1 MNNDFTFGILELP
14 IHKRNIL
21 QKLMHKEEKSV
32 EEKAFSDL
40 LIDNKLQDI
49 MKIINRVAVG
59 KVAKK

>member
-14 IHKRNIL
+14 IHERNIL
-21 QKLMHKEEKSV
+21 QKLMQKEEKSV

>member
-1 MNNDFTFGILELP
+1 M
-14 IHKRNIL
+14 
-21 QKLMHKEEKSV
+21 QKEEKSV

>member
-1 MNNDFTFGILELP
+1 MNNFFFFGILELP

-21 QKLMHKEEKSV
+21 QKLMQKEEKSV

>member
-21 QKLMHKEEKSV
+21 QKLMQKEEKSV
-32 EEKAFSDL
+32 EKAFSDL

>member
-1 MNNDFTFGILELP
+1 MNNDFTFGIFELP

-21 QKLMHKEEKSV
+21 QKLMQKEEKSV

>member
-21 QKLMHKEEKSV
+21 QKEEKSV